1 MLAILMLSTVLVKK
15 KYTVIT
21 NRNIF
26 RFIKALIA
34 ELAAQEKKVKIE
46 DYTYDNADG
55 ASGGGGEALPD
66 EEEISVSF

>member
-1 MLAILMLSTVLVKK
+1 MLSIVLVKK

-26 RFIKALIA
+26 RFIRALIA

-55 ASGGGGEALPD
+55 ASGGGGGEALPD